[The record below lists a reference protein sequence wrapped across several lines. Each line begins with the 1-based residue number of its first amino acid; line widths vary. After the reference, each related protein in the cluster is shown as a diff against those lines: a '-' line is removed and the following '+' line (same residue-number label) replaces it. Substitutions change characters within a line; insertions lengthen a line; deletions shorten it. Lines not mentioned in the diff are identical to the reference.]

1 MAELNFN
8 AQGQAQLEERSL
20 HPAGWYV
27 MAITAT
33 DLKPTKKGDG
43 RYIAVEYTIVAPA
56 WAVGKKFFDNVNIQN
71 PNPVATEIG
80 QKTLSSMCHATGVL
94 NVQNTEQLHNIPIGV
109 KLSVKGEDNNVRGF
123 KTAGEMTADMLAA
136 NVPVV
141 ATQVEQAAASPPP
154 AWMNATAPAPAP
166 PVYAPAPAPLP
177 TASVQQAPPVYA
189 QQQAPPAD
197 VQAQHPYQEPVSEF
211 AAPVTAVAPPVA
223 VALPDAQPAAAVAP
237 PVADVAEKP
246 AWL

>member
-20 HPAGWYV
+20 FPACWYV

-33 DLKPTKKGDG
+33 DLTPTKKGDG
-43 RYIAVEYTIVAPA
+43 RYISVEYTVLAPD
-56 WAVGKKFFDNVNIQN
+56 WAAHSKHYDNVNIQN

-109 KLSVKGEDNNVRGF
+109 KLVVKGDENNIRGF
-123 KTAGEMTADMLAA
+123 KAQGEMSTDMLAA

-141 ATQVEQAAASPPP
+141 ATQAAQATAAAP
-154 AWMNATAPAPAP
+154 AWMNNAAPAPA
-166 PVYAPAPAPLP
+166 
-177 TASVQQAPPVYA
+177 ASVQQAAPVYA
-189 QQQAPPAD
+189 QQAAPPAQAPPEPANEFAAPIAAVAPPAD
-197 VQAQHPYQEPVSEF
+197 VAEDP
-211 AAPVTAVAPPVA
+211 
-223 VALPDAQPAAAVAP
+223 
-237 PVADVAEKP
+237 EKP